1 MTAPS
6 EKRSVR
12 GSSSLPSACS
22 GDMYANVPKVV
33 PLPVSCATSRVFVK
47 ASAASRSLVL
57 AMPKSRIFA
66 CPRSVMKMFAG
77 FMSPM
82 DDPRS
87 MSGIQGIGQLR
98 AQFQDFVAFE
108 APLTRQ
114 SCLECLSP
122 EQFHHDERLT
132 VVIADFVNRADVG
145 MIQSGGGTGLLLESR
160 NPERIVA

>member
-1 MTAPS
+1 
-6 EKRSVR
+6 
-12 GSSSLPSACS
+12 
-22 GDMYANVPKVV
+22 
-33 PLPVSCATSRVFVK
+33 
-47 ASAASRSLVL
+47 
-57 AMPKSRIFA
+57 
-66 CPRSVMKMFAG
+66 
-77 FMSPM
+77 M

-122 EQFHHDERLT
+122 EQFHHDERLA

-160 NPERIVA
+160 NPDRIVTKRVWENLDRHLASQRPILRPIHLSHAAFSEGREDFIVSQRCAGLKHG